1 MQVRS
6 SAYAVSKMR
15 AVNLGHKHLHAQ
27 HPRANTRGP
36 RCQVSRIF
44 WVHHKIAPV
53 YCPCTSNPSRKP
65 ASSSLRSPQ
74 VHAVHT
80 KHCLNDVHC
89 RCCPTAHTSKS
100 TLRAHSPIKGPSSLS
115 TIHLCAATFLTT
127 FHYVLLTGDAVAAFE
142 DVWLCPCDD
151 VLFAPRSHTFRH
163 VFGAYPSKNDTSLCI
178 STCEYVP

>member
-1 MQVRS
+1 MYEYMRISGLPILTLFCLLKDCPVLHVRIRS
-6 SAYAVSKMR
+6 SADAVSKMR
-15 AVNLGHKHLHAQ
+15 AVNLGHKHLHVQ
-27 HPRANTRGP
+27 HPRANTRSP

-44 WVHHKIAPV
+44 WVHLKLAHV

-100 TLRAHSPIKGPSSLS
+100 TLRAHSPIEGPSALYRPS
-115 TIHLCAATFLTT
+115 T
-127 FHYVLLTGDAVAAFE
+127 YV
-142 DVWLCPCDD
+142 P
-151 VLFAPRSHTFRH
+151 PRS
-163 VFGAYPSKNDTSLCI
+163 
-178 STCEYVP
+178 